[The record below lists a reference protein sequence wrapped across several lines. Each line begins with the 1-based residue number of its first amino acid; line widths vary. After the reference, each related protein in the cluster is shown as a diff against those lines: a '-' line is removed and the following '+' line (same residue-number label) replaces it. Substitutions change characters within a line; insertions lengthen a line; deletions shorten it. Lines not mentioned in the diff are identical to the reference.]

1 MNQSETVLTFLVAGL
16 IAAIVC
22 MVGYAVPVLDALIGC
37 GVLVFITLL
46 GIWFAKII
54 PGNLPMVFW
63 VSILAI
69 LSSTPISPV
78 AEFVKE
84 YTTKVDF
91 LAICTVV
98 LSYAG
103 LTIGKDIVMFKKM
116 SWRIIVVA
124 LAVYTGT
131 FICATFIAQI
141 MLHLE
146 GII

>member
-1 MNQSETVLTFLVAGL
+1 MNQRETVLTFLVAGL
-16 IAAIVC
+16 IAAVVC
-22 MVGYAVPVLDALIGC
+22 MVGYGVPVLDSLIGC
-37 GVLVFITLL
+37 GILVFITLL

-69 LSSTPISPV
+69 LSSTPISPF
-78 AEFVKE
+78 ADFVKE

>member
-1 MNQSETVLTFLVAGL
+1 MSLKEEILVFVVAGL
-16 IAAIVC
+16 ISTVVC
-22 MVGYAVPVLDALIGC
+22 ITAYAVAPLDAFLGSGC
-37 GVLVFITLL
+37 IVVITVGGILL
-46 GIWFAKII
+46 AKIL
-54 PGNLPMVFW
+54 PGHLPMVFW

-69 LSSTPISPV
+69 LVATPISPI
-78 AEFVKE
+78 AGFVT
-84 YTTKVDF
+84 YYVDKVDF
-91 LAICTVV
+91 LALCTVV

-103 LTIGKDIVMFKKM
+103 LTVGKDIGMFKKM

-131 FICATFIAQI
+131 FICATFVAQV

>member
-1 MNQSETVLTFLVAGL
+1 MNWSEEILIFIVAGL
-16 IAAIVC
+16 VTVAVSIT
-22 MVGYAVPVLDALIGC
+22 GYGIPATDALIGC
-37 GVLVFITLL
+37 GIIVGVTIAGIAAAKVL
-46 GIWFAKII
+46 

-69 LSSTPISPV
+69 GVATPVSPFAGFIS
-78 AEFVKE
+78 A
-84 YTTKVDF
+84 YTNKVDF

-103 LTIGKDIVMFKKM
+103 LTIGKDLAMFKQM

-124 LAVYTGT
+124 LAIYTGT
-131 FICATFIAQI
+131 FVFATVIAQI

-146 GII
+146 GLI

>member
-1 MNQSETVLTFLVAGL
+1 MNWSEEILIFIVAGL
-16 IAAIVC
+16 VTVAVSITGYGIPAA
-22 MVGYAVPVLDALIGC
+22 DALIGC
-37 GVLVFITLL
+37 GIIVGVTIAGIVAAKVL
-46 GIWFAKII
+46 

-69 LSSTPISPV
+69 GVATPVSPFAGFIST
-78 AEFVKE
+78 
-84 YTTKVDF
+84 YTNKVDF

-103 LTIGKDIVMFKKM
+103 LTIGKDLAMFKQM

-124 LAVYTGT
+124 LAIYTGT
-131 FICATFIAQI
+131 FVFATVIAQI

-146 GII
+146 GLI